1 MKFKKLINKKK
12 KKRVST
18 YFSCKNKRL
27 HYMEISKE
35 RVVAVAVACVQQP
48 QTMMLQIKIDAGEPK
63 KSI

>member
-1 MKFKKLINKKK
+1 
-12 KKRVST
+12 
-18 YFSCKNKRL
+18 
-27 HYMEISKE
+27 MEISKE